1 MKKKNNLIFA
11 HYHSSGL
18 IRKDI
23 LDFLKK
29 SKTFFH
35 KIVLISTNLKKKEK
49 KKIPKNIKVIIRKN
63 IGYDF
68 FSYKIGLDYF
78 LKKEKKKLDINL
90 FFINSSVLFVN
101 TDKLIRSFR
110 NIKICKDEIWGLT
123 KSYELA
129 EHLQSYFF
137 CFSISILKN
146 KLILNWWK
154 KIRPYKKRQTIVDK
168 YELGMSDLMIKNN
181 IKLQSIFKKNIDLF
195 PKNIVQKITQR
206 YKEIFYKQKKIYKK
220 NPTNYFWKDFYAQFG
235 LVKIELIK
243 LNPKKIDIKKLTMIL
258 NKRKGLI
265 EEAKNN

>member
-1 MKKKNNLIFA
+1 MKKNNNLIFA

-23 LDFLKK
+23 LDFFKK
-29 SKTFFH
+29 SKPFF
-35 KIVLISTNLKKKEK
+35 KEIILISTNLRKEEK
-49 KKIPKNIKVIIRKN
+49 KKIPQNIRIIIRKN

-78 LKKEKKKLDINL
+78 LKKEKNNLDFNL
-90 FFINSSVLFVN
+90 FFLNSSVLFVN
-101 TDKLIRSFR
+101 TGKLIRSL
-110 NIKICKDEIWGLT
+110 NNLKLGKNEIWGLT

-129 EHLQSYFF
+129 EHIQSYFF
-137 CFSISILKN
+137 CFSTSILKN

-154 KIRPYKKRQTIVDK
+154 KIKPHKKRQTIVDK
-168 YELGMSDLMIKNN
+168 YELGMSDLMIKND
-181 IKLQSIFKKNIDLF
+181 IKLQSIFKKNINLF
-195 PKNIVQKITQR
+195 PKNIVQKVTQR
-206 YKEIFYKQKKIYKK
+206 YKEVFHKQKKIYKK
-220 NPTNYFWKDFYAQFG
+220 NPTNYFWKDFYTQFG

-258 NKRKGLI
+258 NKKKGLI